1 MLVLLS
7 PAKRLNEANPIS
19 FSEEYTPLF
28 LEEARKVNT
37 ALKRLSVKK
46 LMALQDV
53 SKAIAEQNWQRNQQ
67 WQTEPHGAN
76 YYKAVHMFNG
86 DAYQGLEAE
95 TLTPTEMTFAQQHLR
110 ILSGLYGLLK
120 PLDQIEAYRLEMGT
134 TLKIGRKANLYE
146 YWRTLVTKQ
155 IAAEFGQAPIIN
167 LASNEYSHV
176 VDFKKLKNPVLSVT
190 FKDRNTQGQY
200 KVMSF
205 YAKRARGLMA
215 RFIIQNNLENPADL
229 VHFQAERY
237 QYAVSESSPTNLVF
251 LRDH

>member
-1 MLVLLS
+1 MLILLS

-19 FSEEYTPLF
+19 FSEENTPLF
-28 LEEARKVNT
+28 LEEARKVNAT
-37 ALKRLSVKK
+37 LKRLSVKK

-67 WQTEPHGAN
+67 WQVEPRGEN
-76 YYKAVHMFNG
+76 FYKAIYVFNG

-134 TLKIGRKANLYE
+134 TLKISRKANLYE
-146 YWRTLVTKQ
+146 YWRSLVTKQ
-155 IAAEFGQAPIIN
+155 IASDFGEAPIIN

-190 FKDRNTQGQY
+190 FKDRNAQGQY

-215 RFIIQNNLENPADL
+215 RYIIQNKLENPAEL
-229 VHFQAERY
+229 VHFQTERY

>member
-1 MLVLLS
+1 MLILLS
-7 PAKRLNEANPIS
+7 PAKRLNEAKPIS
-19 FSEEYTPLF
+19 FSEENTPLF
-28 LEEARKVNT
+28 LEEARKVNA

-67 WQTEPHGAN
+67 WQAEPRGEN
-76 YYKAVHMFNG
+76 FYKAIHVFNG

-95 TLTPTEMTFAQQHLR
+95 TLTLAEMTFAQQHLR

-134 TLKIGRKANLYE
+134 TLKISRKANLYE
-146 YWRTLVTKQ
+146 YWKSLVTKQ
-155 IAAEFGQAPIIN
+155 IAADFGEAPIIN

-190 FKDRNTQGQY
+190 FKDRNAQGQC

-215 RFIIQNNLENPADL
+215 RYIIQNKLENPAEL
-229 VHFQAERY
+229 VHFQTERY